1 MGILNED
8 EKRRSQ
14 ETLNKSRKKKKK
26 KNGRVPSVQ
35 SDIAHLPLKQRIR
48 RVSQRV
54 RRMKKETPKVKKP
67 KGEVPDYS
75 SYDYQYNGHSPNSKT
90 PYNWEREEYNDT
102 LDILRTHA
110 VGMYKTPSPQR
121 RSIV

>member
-1 MGILNED
+1 MAKILNED

-14 ETLNKSRKKKKK
+14 ESQKSRKRKKK

-54 RRMKKETPKVKKP
+54 RAMKRESPKVKKP
-67 KGEVPDYS
+67 KVEVPDYS
-75 SYDYQYNGHSPNSKT
+75 SYNYQYNGHSPNSKT
-90 PYNWEREEYNDT
+90 HYKKRFYNT
-102 LDILRTHA
+102 L
-110 VGMYKTPSPQR
+110 
-121 RSIV
+121 